1 MKTLTEIAKENDGKT
16 IAIATHA
23 TPIRAAQTI
32 IERGDI
38 KYMKYV
44 PWVSNSSVTV
54 FQYDGK
60 WECTSISEDSHLG
73 DQKLYSH
80 PMYKMI

>member
-44 PWVSNSSVTV
+44 PWASNGSVTV

-60 WECTSISEDSHLG
+60 WECISISEDSHLG
-73 DQKLYSH
+73 DQKTVF
-80 PMYKMI
+80 PPNV